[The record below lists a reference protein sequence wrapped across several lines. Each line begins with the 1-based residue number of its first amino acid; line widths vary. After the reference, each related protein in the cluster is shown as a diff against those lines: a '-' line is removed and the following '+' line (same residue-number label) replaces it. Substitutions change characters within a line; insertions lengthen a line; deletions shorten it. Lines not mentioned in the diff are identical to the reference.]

1 MRFVNSIPL
10 WAMLALASCGLE
22 MGSSFRGET
31 SRGEASRGEASRGEA
46 SRGEAS
52 EGGGNLDVNVGK
64 AQSAIEV
71 CSTGPTTFGIDVS
84 RYQGDIDWNLVA
96 GADVKFAYIQISRA
110 IDDIDPNFEVNWA
123 GASSAGIL
131 RGAYQ
136 RFQPDQDVQ
145 AQANIFLDKLGPFE
159 AGDLPPMLDVE
170 DSGGL
175 PGATIAQRTREWLEI
190 VEAATGVRPIIYT
203 GFYFWR
209 DTVNSAD
216 FTDYPLWIAHYTKD
230 CPNIPEPWTD
240 WAIHQYSASAVLP
253 GITVNTVD
261 VNHFNGTARDLLAL
275 AGAPECGDG
284 VCTGTE
290 TSDRCLEDCPPCQR
304 IGSLGDT
311 LDDKGACFDVGGDP
325 QYMRTEDVGHEGQLT
340 WTHTTDA
347 EQASNFGQW
356 NLFFDQAGIY
366 FVEAFTAAPH
376 AMSKQAAYQVLH
388 GGEDTASVVNQS
400 AIDGWSPVGEF
411 SFAAGG
417 GQAIRLDDNTGESN
431 EQDTKLVFDAIR
443 LTRLDPPM
451 DADAGVEPGDDGDND
466 GCQAGGTGSSGAGAL
481 LVFALLLATRRR
493 REFR

>member
-10 WAMLALASCGLE
+10 WAMLALASCGLAVE
-22 MGSSFRGET
+22 SNSHDEVSGAEVDLGF
-31 SRGEASRGEASRGEA
+31 
-46 SRGEAS
+46 
-52 EGGGNLDVNVGK
+52 NVGK

-71 CSTGPTTFGIDVS
+71 CSTGATTFGIDVS
-84 RYQGDIDWNLVA
+84 RYQGDIDWSLVA

-110 IDDIDPNFEVNWA
+110 IDDIDPKFEENWA
-123 GASSAGIL
+123 GAKSAGIL

-190 VEAATGVRPIIYT
+190 VEAATGVRPTIYT
-203 GFYFWR
+203 GRFFWR

-216 FTDYPLWIAHYTKD
+216 FADYPLWIAHYTKD

-261 VNHFNGTARDLLAL
+261 VNHFNGTASDLLAL

-284 VCTGTE
+284 VCTGNE
-290 TSDRCLEDCPPCQR
+290 TSDQCPEDCPPCQR

-340 WTHTTDA
+340 WTYTTDA

-366 FVEAFTAAPH
+366 LVEAFTAAPH
-376 AMSKQAAYQVLH
+376 AMSKQAAYQVRH
-388 GGEDTASVVNQS
+388 GGEDTVSVVNQS

-411 SFAAGG
+411 SFVAGG
-417 GQAIRLDDNTGESN
+417 QQAIRLDDNTGESN

-443 LTRLDPPM
+443 LTRLDPLIG
-451 DADAGVEPGDDGDND
+451 ADAGVESEDDDGNKG
-466 GCQAGGTGSSGAGAL
+466 GCQAGGTGGSRAGAL
-481 LVFALLLATRRR
+481 LFFALLFATRRR
-493 REFR
+493 RASMAIR